1 MVMQLHKKKTV
12 LISSVLAF
20 KDTVIRNTFVE
31 CCNYSAMNW
40 HKHFMLNNNQII
52 TNLSGHSVEPV
63 LVLLAKSE
71 CHMLHKNHPENMA
84 LLNVGVVCFQF

>member
-1 MVMQLHKKKTV
+1 
-12 LISSVLAF
+12 
-20 KDTVIRNTFVE
+20 
-31 CCNYSAMNW
+31 
-40 HKHFMLNNNQII
+40 MLNNNQII

-71 CHMLHKNHPENMA
+71 CDMLHKNHPENMA